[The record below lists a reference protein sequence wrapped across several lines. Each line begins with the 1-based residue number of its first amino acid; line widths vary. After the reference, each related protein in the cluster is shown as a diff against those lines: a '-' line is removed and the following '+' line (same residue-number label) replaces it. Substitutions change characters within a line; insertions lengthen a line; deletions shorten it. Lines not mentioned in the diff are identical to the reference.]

1 MADSDK
7 LWFELGVRDKVSSEV
22 KKMLAD
28 ANDLGRAYEDIS
40 NKLGSMV
47 DQANKEVRLN
57 SLAMQQ
63 QRKEAEK
70 LSEIYERLEK
80 KLDKMTNRNVNI
92 EFKGN
97 TDALDMIEKKIL
109 ELTSYQQ
116 EIGAHINKNIALQVK
131 SPSEG
136 ILTTIKQL
144 ESEFDKVGNQIE
156 HLYAV
161 YEKMQS
167 MKGSVVSGD
176 ALGLGHINKEME
188 DTATATAKHEQRRRE
203 IEAAFAKDKADQ
215 MRVEELLQMRR
226 HKNSMEQARDD
237 REVAAVAK
245 QVNRAIKEKSEMERN
260 AAKVAREHAQA
271 VREQSQAS
279 MNLVAT
285 FERLTE
291 KGSESN
297 RLMSQLTQQMGAY
310 FSLYGAERLIKSVI
324 QIGGE
329 FELQHIALQ
338 NILGDVEQANTL
350 FSQMKTLA
358 VVSPFNFRQL
368 TSYAKQTSA
377 FGVPYEE
384 LYDTTKR
391 LADMSAGLG
400 VDMGRLILAYG
411 QVRSAA
417 VLRGQELRQFTEA
430 GIPMVQA
437 LADKFTELDGRVT
450 TTAEVFKL
458 ISQRAV
464 PFEMVR
470 DILWDMTNAGGR
482 FFNMQYK
489 LSDTLLGKWSNLQD
503 AWEIMLSD
511 FAKGDSV
518 SGRFLKNIVQGLTD
532 LLDNIERV
540 TPLIAGF
547 FTAITSKKVA
557 SGLFGDIHK
566 DFLKAKQLEASRLAV
581 KSITEELSDREK
593 DILNTAK
600 EITAEDLKVLIQTG
614 KVNTLELQKLYL
626 NKKITAGKI
635 EQLHTEGLIDAA
647 QKRQILNATRLSVAW
662 ASFKNLGRGIV
673 SGAVGV
679 LTNPTTWIMAG
690 IAAASSLYAAWKQAE
705 DAMAEVSKEVGNT
718 MQENYNTA
726 LKSVHE
732 INKLSPTNNSEYFK
746 GINEIKNTME
756 ALGTYTPEIEKHANA
771 IDNISER
778 YAYLKEKMEET
789 ANVYERLASYAETA
803 SEYVLESTDGY
814 FDESIVT
821 NMKDLDNTLDKYDK
835 AAITIQRYGSII
847 QEQIN
852 KFLSF
857 NGNTELSKAIDGKSL
872 EEQLKIIA
880 ETPYW
885 HNIQDMVGETSTK
898 AHDALADFN
907 EKYADVVS
915 SWSTLTEDDVPKM
928 IRSIEEVFKR
938 EHPDIDFT
946 NLNSEMEMELSRFV
960 HQTLQKVQNVRD
972 DIKKKLEEDIDAHFN
987 INVTTT
993 FNMAAPPDFWRV
1005 EAPLLNQAF
1014 GKITGKGMNMPNSFY
1029 NDLTKDASTEE
1040 SLWKAMDDRVEKSA
1054 AHAKAT
1060 MALFGKG
1067 SEEYEKAEKAAEDY
1081 RRARDAAFGGAM
1093 NQKNKTKKTG
1103 SGKDSEL
1110 EEAKTRLDEIK
1121 KFYAEYKKF
1130 RETMGEE
1137 QAKLKVEEIFG
1148 IDASKGDEII
1158 NNYKGVLE
1166 GVLNGLSLNTEQRKK
1181 FATSVRQ
1188 ALADID
1194 LDKVKQDLSRKL
1206 QDIQESLSRQAE
1218 QWNLY
1223 KTLLEKT
1230 GDKSLAMS
1238 AFSDGIVFDDLANSM
1253 ADRLRQA
1260 MEKNLRQ
1267 GAPLVIDWD
1276 ADEQSAEDYFKKN
1289 FEDGEVLYK
1298 QWQEIVKLLHKNYT
1312 DGLNEVATA
1321 TEKLMST
1328 NEKILKAEAEL
1339 TELRNK
1345 YGANDP
1351 RVMVKEKELNDLR
1364 VKQFEE
1370 SEAYLR
1376 FYAGILALTTDEAEN
1391 IGSAIK
1397 KNLVDQLATG
1407 AINADKFLKSIKNV
1421 EQQLATSR
1429 NRKSDFLALAT
1440 GGLNGY
1446 FSNRESRANDSIAA
1460 DAIKID
1466 AAQKRID
1473 AERKKL
1479 QAAQTKGDKEGIMA
1493 AQLRIALSE
1502 LDISLAKER
1511 MKQQQTLLISN
1522 DKQRKSLNKIAGIID
1537 TIAGAID
1544 GAQQA
1549 AQQLS
1554 DMFDALGHEGSAN
1567 TWSDISDVIGIV
1579 GSPVKSAGNAIKS
1592 ALSGDIGGVISNAV
1606 GMITSPITG
1615 IAQLHDKKRER
1626 EIEKSTQR
1634 LKALTAAFGNL
1645 QGAMEKALGGIYTS
1659 GGYNEMYANL
1669 QAQRNELQKQ
1679 YDLEDDK
1686 KKKDKDKLADYQQQ
1700 LKELDDQIKT
1710 YALDMAKSLY
1720 DIDLQSWA
1728 RQLTESIVGAWEKG
1742 EDAVEAYKTKIKDL
1756 MKDLTTNILAKK
1768 VMERAFDSLG
1778 IDELIA
1784 SIMDASAGKLDA
1796 NAIPKLAEALGQA
1809 GNLTVD
1815 TITRTLDEMERQGHI
1830 EKESE
1835 NSSGSSVTNSIKSIT
1850 ENTADLLASYINAIR
1865 ADVSVNRMTL
1875 TEILNAVQN
1884 QVEMPVI
1891 ARAQLER
1898 LSAIVENTSRNA
1910 LAAEQIY
1917 SLLSG
1922 NINKV
1927 NKFNI

>member
-80 KLDKMTNRNVNI
+80 KLDKITNRNVNI

-144 ESEFDKVGNQIE
+144 ESEFDKVGDQIE

-260 AAKVAREHAQA
+260 AAKAAREHAQA
-271 VREQSQAS
+271 AREQSQAS

-377 FGVPYEE
+377 FGIPYEE

-437 LADKFTELDGRVT
+437 LADKFTELNGRVT

-593 DILNTAK
+593 RILQTAK

-662 ASFKNLGRGIV
+662 ASFKDLGSGIV

-1029 NDLTKDASTEE
+1029 KDLTKDASTEE

-1103 SGKDSEL
+1103 SGKDREL
-1110 EEAKTRLDEIK
+1110 EEAKTRFDEIK

-1238 AFSDGIVFDDLANSM
+1238 AFSDGVVFDDLANSM

-1312 DGLNEVATA
+1312 DGLSEVADATSKLLTT
-1321 TEKLMST
+1321 TEK
-1328 NEKILKAEAEL
+1328 IAKAEAQIAD
-1339 TELRNK
+1339 LRSK
-1345 YGANDP
+1345 YGENDP
-1351 RVMVKEKELNDLR
+1351 RVVAKEKELSILNTEAFENSEPY
-1364 VKQFEE
+1364 VKFYSGIFSMAIEE
-1370 SEAYLR
+1370 AEKVGASIKENLADQLSK
-1376 FYAGILALTTDEAEN
+1376 AGI
-1391 IGSAIK
+1391 S
-1397 KNLVDQLATG
+1397 
-1407 AINADKFLKSIKNV
+1407 ADKYLKSIRNID
-1421 EQQLATSR
+1421 QQLEKIR
-1429 NRKSDFLALAT
+1429 GRKSFFEAFT
-1440 GGLNGY
+1440 SGGFKGVAENNYEQASSGV
-1446 FSNRESRANDSIAA
+1446 AVAAKHVA
-1460 DAIKID
+1460 DAEEALNSERIKASKAVTEEEKKAAEMALLRARINKSISEQELKDAQSKLNAAAVQIKLSAQFNKILSEASYIIENMVGMYNDWKDAAEAVEGDVQID
-1466 AAQKRID
+1466 AW
-1473 AERKKL
+1473 AEDLFAIFDGLGSGIKKL
-1479 QAAQTKGDKEGIMA
+1479 QNGD
-1493 AQLRIALSE
+1493 LF
-1502 LDISLAKER
+1502 
-1511 MKQQQTLLISN
+1511 
-1522 DKQRKSLNKIAGIID
+1522 
-1537 TIAGAID
+1537 GAIS
-1544 GAQQA
+1544 GT
-1549 AQQLS
+1549 
-1554 DMFDALGHEGSAN
+1554 FFGITKALGLN
-1567 TWSDISDVIGIV
+1567 
-1579 GSPVKSAGNAIKS
+1579 
-1592 ALSGDIGGVISNAV
+1592 
-1606 GMITSPITG
+1606 
-1615 IAQLHDKKRER
+1615 HDARREK
-1626 EIEKSTQR
+1626 EIEKSQR
-1634 LKALTAAFGNL
+1634 RVKALTTAFGNL
-1645 QGAMEKALGGIYTS
+1645 QTAMEKALGGIYAS
-1659 GGYNEMYANL
+1659 GGYTEMYESL
-1669 QAQRNELQKQ
+1669 LKQRAEIQKQ
-1679 YDLEDDK
+1679 QDLEYDK
-1686 KKKDKDKLADYQQQ
+1686 KKTDKDKIADYEQQ

-1728 RQLTESIVGAWEKG
+1728 SQLTEAIVGAWEKG
-1742 EDAVEAYKTKIKDL
+1742 EDAVEAYRSKVKDI

-1796 NAIPKLAEALGQA
+1796 NAIPKLAEALGKA

-1815 TITRTLDEMERQGHI
+1815 TITRTLDEMERQGQI